1 MKLIIF
7 YGGSQDGRF
16 LFVNELP
23 PEIFIPIAKDATIT
37 GAEEP
42 RNPSVFPEIKVE
54 VYEQWDSYR
63 YIYSEKKSG

>member
-23 PEIFIPIAKDATIT
+23 PEIRIATRKSGVWISAD
-37 GAEEP
+37 
-42 RNPSVFPEIKVE
+42 RDQDPEHHTKIE
-54 VYEQWDSYR
+54 VYVRADGYR
-63 YIYSEKKSG
+63 YIYSEKKSD